1 MEENGVPNE
10 NHRPVTSSWQIYHI
24 MLYWVHLAISG
35 FKLTILVV
43 IMVNLYCFTCMC
55 ILISVTMS
63 IKIIWHKVQL
73 QVLVMITHSDHNKN
87 YVNSD
92 HNKKKQCLSG
102 SNGTVIVKLKIWLD
116 KEENLYSHNKVQHY
130 FINKKEKKRKNFC
143 KYKQHKNN

>member
-10 NHRPVTSSWQIYHI
+10 NHRPVTSHWQIYHI
-24 MLYWVHLAISG
+24 MLYQVHLAISG

-43 IMVNLYCFTCMC
+43 IMVNLYCYTCMC

-63 IKIIWHKVQL
+63 TKIIWHKVQL

-92 HNKKKQCLSG
+92 HNKK
-102 SNGTVIVKLKIWLD
+102 
-116 KEENLYSHNKVQHY
+116 
-130 FINKKEKKRKNFC
+130 
-143 KYKQHKNN
+143 NNVYQGPMVPW